1 MADEAFAL
9 SPISARAVAP
19 GGGYA
24 AISEAFMET
33 SRGRWSSPNTPSA
46 TATPTRKMVLDAVAT
61 RQALPR
67 SREEGLATQKQ
78 AAADAA
84 EINLAEAFA
93 AIRGAVEA
101 AQASATEA
109 LDGLALKQKLAPLR
123 KGARVIREIS
133 WRLREIG
140 NDGRFCDLINS
151 QVTVIENGAG
161 QIFSD
166 EAKAA
171 LNAAFASIADRLAG
185 FGDADEAP
193 AVIAAAPAAFADEA
207 QVAPAAEVFEASIAT
222 AASTS
227 EATSA
232 EGRVAETADKAATG
246 SEAAQASFAEAALA
260 EAEAADLAQVTGVA
274 ADAHDEAV
282 LDMVAIEMGA
292 PEPFDIDDTAAI
304 IVEEAH
310 IAPQAPAEPE
320 MMAQAPEPI
329 AAPAEPPAETPPRAA
344 IAPKRPA
351 GFVGSIASSTRRRR
365 AVHSSMATTR
375 SESRKQKRRGFCLA
389 RMASRFIAT
398 TYQQLRHFLKVAGS
412 GRTRCSRSI
421 TSQTVQHHVTR
432 TGETIPA
439 VGLRQNRTAA
449 DSLLGNFLKEQ
460 LLPLPFF
467 IHRIARGRE
476 ANMAKTPQVGE
487 QAPDFELPGT
497 DGPFQAVRAPRRARR
512 AAVLPGRQHDGLH
525 ETVLL
530 LPRPRRR
537 LRLAQRDGGRHLLAG
552 SGLARGVRRQARPQ
566 RAAAGR
572 RRQGASP
579 RPTAPLAR
587 RLGTKRAV
595 IVIDEQGVVRHRH
608 DHLLGLDY
616 QSVDDLKAALDEL
629 G

>member
-19 GGGYA
+19 GEEDYA

-33 SRGRWSSPNTPSA
+33 SRGRWFLTEYAKRNRNA
-46 TATPTRKMVLDAVAT
+46 DTRMVLDAVA
-61 RQALPR
+61 RIEASLAAQ
-67 SREEGLATQKQ
+67 REEGLATQKQ

-84 EINLAEAFA
+84 EINLAEALA

-109 LDGLALKQKLAPLR
+109 LDGLALEQKLAPLR

-140 NDGRFCDLINS
+140 NDGRICDLINS
-151 QVTVIENGAG
+151 QVSVIENGAG
-161 QIFSD
+161 QISSD

-282 LDMVAIEMGA
+282 LDMVAMEMGA
-292 PEPFDIDDTAAI
+292 PEPFDIDDTAAM

-329 AAPAEPPAETPPRAA
+329 AGPAEPPAETPPQAA
-344 IAPKRPA
+344 IAPKPEPPME
-351 GFVGSIASSTRRRR
+351 VSLGSTIIASGLVRR
-365 AVHSSMATTR
+365 
-375 SESRKQKRRGFCLA
+375 
-389 RMASRFIAT
+389 
-398 TYQQLRHFLKVAGS
+398 
-412 GRTRCSRSI
+412 
-421 TSQTVQHHVTR
+421 
-432 TGETIPA
+432 P
-439 VGLRQNRTAA
+439 NTAA
-449 DSLLGNFLKEQ
+449 ND
-460 LLPLPFF
+460 
-467 IHRIARGRE
+467 
-476 ANMAKTPQVGE
+476 
-487 QAPDFELPGT
+487 
-497 DGPFQAVRAPRRARR
+497 
-512 AAVLPGRQHDGLH
+512 
-525 ETVLL
+525 
-530 LPRPRRR
+530 
-537 LRLAQRDGGRHLLAG
+537 
-552 SGLARGVRRQARPQ
+552 
-566 RAAAGR
+566 
-572 RRQGASP
+572 
-579 RPTAPLAR
+579 PLAPIR
-587 RLGTKRAV
+587 RMSQAEKIAFF
-595 IVIDEQGVVRHRH
+595 
-608 DHLLGLDY
+608 
-616 QSVDDLKAALDEL
+616 S
-629 G
+629 